1 MIKFIS
7 TRFFVPFLLMFFC
20 LTTLNAQVVKIATY
34 NIRMDAASDVKQ
46 GDGWKQRY
54 IPLTQL
60 IKYHDF
66 DIFGSQEVLQNQLED
81 MLGQLNEYTYV
92 GVGREDGAKK
102 GEYAPIFYKKDKFQV
117 LKSGTFW
124 LSENTAAPNKG
135 WDAVLPRICTWGL
148 FRDLKTKKKF
158 MFFNT
163 HFDHVGVKARLESAK
178 LIMAKIKEIG
188 GTNIPAVLTG
198 DFNVDQLS
206 ESYKVIDESGL
217 LKDSFEMTDAPYALN
232 GTFNNFRS
240 NAITASRIDHIFL
253 TKQFKVKRYG
263 VLTDTYHTLDDS
275 NVAFN
280 PATAPKELK
289 LQNSQAR
296 VPSDH
301 YPVTIIVEF

>member
-1 MIKFIS
+1 M
-7 TRFFVPFLLMFFC
+7 TV
-20 LTTLNAQVVKIATY
+20 LNAQVVKIATY

-46 GDGWKQRY
+46 GDGWKQRC

-81 MLGQLNEYTYV
+81 VLGQLNEYTYI
-92 GVGREDGAKK
+92 GVGREDGIKK

-124 LSENTAAPNKG
+124 LSENTTAPNRG

-148 FRDLKTKKKF
+148 FKDLKTKKKF

-163 HFDHVGVKARLESAK
+163 HFDHVGVTARLESAK
-178 LIMAKIKEIG
+178 LIMAKIREIG
-188 GTNIPAVLTG
+188 GTSIPAVLTG

-217 LKDSFEMTDAPYALN
+217 LKDSFEMTNAPYALN

-263 VLTDTYHTLDDS
+263 ILTDTYHTLDDS

-280 PATAPKELK
+280 PTTAPKELK